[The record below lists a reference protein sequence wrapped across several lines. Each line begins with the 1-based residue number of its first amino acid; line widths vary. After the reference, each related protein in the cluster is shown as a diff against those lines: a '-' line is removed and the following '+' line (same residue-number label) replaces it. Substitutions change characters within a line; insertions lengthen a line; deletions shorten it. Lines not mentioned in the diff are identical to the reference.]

1 MVKFLGKLI
10 QAVPLLLLI
19 SCGGGG
25 GGSGVSGTGDTT
37 LTLNGI
43 ASIGAPLTEAD
54 VLLVSLSGG
63 ANVYYAT
70 NKTGTD
76 GSFSLTLDP
85 KIYPPPYLLKVSGT
99 SDQQVSVYSYITS
112 DTSKGIVVTPFT
124 SAAVALAAGSDPESA
139 FLNRPN
145 LMGGEFVNKLQL
157 IYKAGQSV
165 FNQFGVTNHLLLS
178 QNNAYL
184 ANATGADLAL
194 DVLKINYSVDGN
206 VNISTKFA
214 SQTLNLNGASTTLNT
229 TSLAL
234 NSLLANKI
242 VEGINSNNSCLTNA
256 YNNNSVAQ
264 FGNCLD
270 VNFKDVGINTASS
283 LLAGFRTYLTNKTLT
298 QPNAAS
304 ISWCDFDDATLSFG
318 SSAAAVA
325 NKTGVCLAKS
335 KFVASGTTL
344 ATNSYYKFT
353 VSATGNDIASVKFFG
368 NQLDTSLAIYPAIEK
383 KIRLDGLTQNAG
395 TTSGFKFEIGTKNT
409 INTVTIYSA
418 RVVLKDSA
426 NTALTNG
433 TFYLQC
439 SQGLFCADTMLQIC
453 TNSNCTSL
461 SFTDAIVSTNNAV
474 AATIQTAMQT
484 GPVRAE
490 VTAYNKLISD
500 GTKTIVYQKTI
511 PITNLPV
518 SQEIAETLTFPTL
531 SAASVS
537 TLKNWSGGD
546 FSTSFT
552 PGSASAV
559 YGVNFFY
566 PYSNY
571 FKILSA
577 GQSTASHSGIPGGS
591 TAISSG
597 CAGGSATYR
606 SYDLVGFVLD
616 IPIQTKYFGSCNAG
630 DY

>member
-1 MVKFLGKLI
+1 MVKFLPKLI
-10 QAVPLLLLI
+10 QAVALLSLI
-19 SCGGGG
+19 SCGGGSGSG
-25 GGSGVSGTGDTT
+25 GGSGTADST
-37 LTLNGI
+37 LTLNGV

-54 VLLVSLSGG
+54 VLLVSLSSG
-63 ANVYYAT
+63 AVYYAT

-99 SDQQVSVYSYITS
+99 SDQQVSVYSYITN
-112 DTSKGIVVTPFT
+112 DTTKGIVVTPFT

-145 LMGGEFVNKLQL
+145 LMGGEFVNKLQV

-165 FNQFGVTNHLLLS
+165 FYQFGVNAPLLLA
-178 QNNAYL
+178 QNNAYV

-194 DVLKINYSVDGN
+194 DVLKINYSVDGS

-214 SQTLNLNGASTTLNT
+214 SQTLSLNAASTALNT

-242 VEGINSNNSCLTNA
+242 VDGINSNNSCLTNA

-304 ISWCDFDDATLSFG
+304 ISWCDFDDGTLSFG

-353 VSATGNDIASVKFFG
+353 VSATGSDIASVKLFG
-368 NQLDTSLAIYPAIEK
+368 NQLDNSLSIYPAMEK
-383 KIRLDGLTQNAG
+383 KIRLDGLTQNTG
-395 TTSGFKFEIGTKNT
+395 ITSGFKFEIGTKNT
-409 INTVTIYSA
+409 SNTVTIYSA
-418 RVVLKDSA
+418 RVVLKDST

-518 SQEIAETLTFPTL
+518 SQDIAETLTFPTL
-531 SAASVS
+531 SAASVN

-571 FKILSA
+571 FKIVSA

-606 SYDLVGFVLD
+606 SYDLAGFVLD